1 MLTPLFGRNFRSSFS
16 NGLLAKTPRSRIVG
30 LSTLTTS
37 RVFRPL
43 PIPDSTDAI
52 SIVDGEYSLYSDGAW
67 GAFTSDAGTW
77 GNAVKVKIRL
87 TSYNIYGVPLDAVLT
102 IGGVEYT
109 FTITTIGE
117 APALDL
123 NFAKAKSLDPRIT
136 FSRASEATYFGAD
149 GLLKTAAVDG
159 PCFDHDPITGESK
172 GLAIWEARTNQ
183 FTYSKDFDNAAW
195 GKIRSSVVPNAA
207 LAPDGTVTMA
217 KLVEDTTAFSTHQIN
232 ATAFTPTA
240 NTSYTFSVFAGAG
253 ERPLIELIL
262 GPSFNGV
269 NQLVAFNLITGA
281 ASIALGSPTF
291 KIEMVSDSIYRCSI
305 TATSS
310 ASPASTIPVIRLNNG
325 ITSTYTGDG
334 VSGAY
339 IWGAQLEVGAF
350 PSPYIPTVASAVTRA
365 ADIAQMTGS
374 NFSDWYRQDEGS
386 FVCKFDTNTSGIG
399 YPIIFRADNG
409 TTQNAISFVFNA
421 TVSVYFY
428 CVNGGTPQ
436 ASLGNNIFLVSPGV
450 SNITSGAYKLND
462 FGASYNG
469 SVSLSDNLG
478 TPPMVSNFT
487 IGHKYDSSVSI
498 NGHIAHLA
506 YYPLRLSNTELQALS
521 QQ

>member
-1 MLTPLFGRNFRSSFS
+1 ML
-16 NGLLAKTPRSRIVG
+16 GLQLMNPFLQSTVG
-30 LSTLTTS
+30 
-37 RVFRPL
+37 
-43 PIPDSTDAI
+43 
-52 SIVDGEYSLYSDGAW
+52 
-67 GAFTSDAGTW
+67 
-77 GNAVKVKIRL
+77 
-87 TSYNIYGVPLDAVLT
+87 
-102 IGGVEYT
+102 
-109 FTITTIGE
+109 
-117 APALDL
+117 APALEL
-123 NFAKAKSLDPRIT
+123 NFAKTKSLDPRIT

-159 PCFDHDPITGESK
+159 PCFDHDPITLECK
-172 GLAIWEARTNQ
+172 GLAIWESRTNML
-183 FTYSKDFDNAAW
+183 TYSEQFDNAAW
-195 GKIRSSVVPNAA
+195 GKAFLTLTPNATT
-207 LAPDGTVTMA
+207 APDGT
-217 KLVEDTTAFSTHQIN
+217 TTADRLTRTGN
-232 ATAFTPTA
+232 ATYSQALTK
-240 NTSYTFSVFAGAG
+240 
-253 ERPLIELIL
+253 
-262 GPSFNGV
+262 
-269 NQLVAFNLITGA
+269 A
-281 ASIALGSPTF
+281 ASP
-291 KIEMVSDSIYRCSI
+291 M
-305 TATSS
+305 
-310 ASPASTIPVIRLNNG
+310 
-325 ITSTYTGDG
+325 TYTGSVFVKGDTPAHYLTIDDG
-334 VSGAY
+334 TATNRAIVILDLVTGLLISTNTEGNFTFAASTVQKVAHDFYRITLTVITNSTTSVRFRAYFGSGTYADV
-339 IWGAQLEVGAF
+339 WGAQLEVGAF

-399 YPIIFRADNG
+399 YPVIFRADNG

-421 TVSVYFY
+421 TVSVYFN

-450 SNITSGAYKLND
+450 SNIISGAYKLND